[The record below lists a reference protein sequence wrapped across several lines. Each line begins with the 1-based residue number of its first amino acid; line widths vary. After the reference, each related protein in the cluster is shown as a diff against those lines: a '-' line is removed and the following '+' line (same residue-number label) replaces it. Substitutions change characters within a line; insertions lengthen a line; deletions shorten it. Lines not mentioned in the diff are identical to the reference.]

1 MFRHLKFFIAAIYLF
16 CSLLVSAQQPFA
28 VTIVDEPITAMP
40 GIHSFAFAENNGKWL
55 FIGGRKNGLHG
66 FLTPFAFE
74 TAYANDT
81 ITVVDP
87 VNNMNWTA
95 STASLP
101 DSIREPIMS
110 TNMEYHQEGNTLY
123 MVGGYGWKNSIIDF
137 ITFPTL
143 TAIDINGL
151 MNAVMTGGAINGY
164 FRQITDTNLAIAGAH
179 LEKMDSTYYL
189 VFGHR
194 FNSAYHVADSLNDQ
208 RYSNAVRTFQIN
220 DDGTNISI
228 SNFQQFVDTANYH
241 RRDYNLVPQI
251 FPDGQFGFTAFSGV
265 FRYGITQPFVNSVDI
280 KPMLFTVNNTFTQN
294 LNHYESAVMPVYD
307 SLNNTMHSI
316 FFGGMSMYYID
327 SVTQAQTLDTLVP
340 FVKTISRVTRAADSA
355 MTEYVLP
362 ITMPGFYGSNAL
374 FIPLPSISTYHN
386 SIINLNTLTGL
397 TKVGYIVG
405 GINSPEPNI
414 SSTDPASS
422 TASIR
427 VFAVY
432 IDMTVLV
439 PELKL
444 SSDISDFIVYP
455 NPAPESINIEFTVRT
470 AGNVKLELFDTSGKK
485 ITDIFNSDVNAGQK
499 RVVTINLHRF
509 SSSAYYCRISKDGF
523 SKTLK
528 LTGRY

>member
-1 MFRHLKFFIAAIYLF
+1 MKFFFVIISLSF
-16 CSLLVSAQQPFA
+16 SLLVNAQQPFA

-40 GIHSFAFAENNGKWL
+40 GIHSFAFAESNGKWL

-74 TAYANDT
+74 TQYANDT

-87 VNNMNWTA
+87 VANVNWSA

-123 MVGGYGWKNSIIDF
+123 MAGGYGWKISANAF
-137 ITFPTL
+137 RTFPAL

-151 MNAVMTGGAINGY
+151 MNAVMTGGVINSY

-194 FNSAYHVADSLNDQ
+194 FNGSYHVADTLNDQ

-228 SNFQQFVDTANYH
+228 SNFQQSIDTANFH

-251 FPDGQFGFTAFSGV
+251 FPDRQFGFTAFSGV
-265 FRYGITQPFVNSVDI
+265 FRYGITRPFVNSVDI
-280 KPMLFTVNNTFTQN
+280 KPMQFTVNNTFTQN

-327 SVTQAQTLDTLVP
+327 STTQAQTLDTLVP
-340 FVKTISRVTRAADSA
+340 FVKTISKVTRFADST

-362 ITMPGFYGSNAL
+362 ITMPGFYGSDAL
-374 FIPLPSISTYHN
+374 FIPLPSVSTYHN
-386 SIINLNTLTGL
+386 SIINLNALSGV
-397 TKVGYIVG
+397 TKVGYIIG
-405 GINSPEPNI
+405 GINSPDANI
-414 SSTDPASS
+414 SSTSPESS
-422 TASIR
+422 TASTR

-455 NPAPESINIEFTVRT
+455 NPSSESVNLEFTVRT
-470 AGNVKLELFDTSGKK
+470 AGKVKLELFDSSGKK
-485 ITDIFNSDVNAGQK
+485 IADIFNSQINAGQK
-499 RVVTINLHRF
+499 KTVTVNLNKF
-509 SSSAYYCRISKDGF
+509 SSTAYYCRISKDGF
-523 SKTLK
+523 SKTLRIV
-528 LTGRY
+528 GRY